1 MNLKSAFLEVLFLFI
16 VLGGVAVSVHVVEY
30 LLYLLFSSLL
40 GIEIEF
46 SGSIQFP
53 KKSLETV
60 KDLEEAKS
68 TEAVNAMEE
77 TEIIS
82 DKKKKK

>member
-1 MNLKSAFLEVLFLFI
+1 
-16 VLGGVAVSVHVVEY
+16 LGGVTVTVHLGEY

-40 GIEIEF
+40 GFEIEF

-68 TEAVNAMEE
+68 TEAVNAVEE
-77 TEIIS
+77 TEMRLYLI
-82 DKKKKK
+82 KKKKNNSYLKTFYSI